1 LTDLSRLA
9 NKERVPGRPR
19 SFDPDRVLDA
29 AMALFWK
36 RGYAA
41 TGLCDLEEATGLG
54 RQSLYGAFGDKRA
67 LFTRVVDRYFEV
79 VLRPHLIDVLDAPG
93 SGRANVERVIGQWD
107 AAAASPEF
115 NGCLVGNSSSE
126 LSLHDPEIAELLRR
140 KLELMENA
148 FHRALTRAHRDG
160 QLAPS
165 ADPRALARTL
175 LALAQG
181 LAVIARVNR
190 NRAFVRAIA
199 GEARALLG

>member
-1 LTDLSRLA
+1 MQ
-9 NKERVPGRPR
+9 GRPR
-19 SFDPDRVLDA
+19 TFDPDRVLDA

-41 TGLCDLEEATGLG
+41 TGLTDLEEATGLG

-79 VLRPHLIDVLDAPG
+79 VLRPYLIDVLDAPG
-93 SGRANVERVIGQWD
+93 SGRANVERVIGQWE
-107 AAAASPEF
+107 AAAGAPEF

-148 FHRALTRAHRDG
+148 FHRALARAQRDG
-160 QLAPS
+160 ELGPS
-165 ADPRALARTL
+165 VDPRAVARTL

-190 NRAFVRAIA
+190 NRGFVRAIA